1 MQGQKS
7 SLIVVSNRLPI
18 SIFNK
23 DDHWEI
29 KSSTGGLAS
38 ALTGVREQIDFTWIG
53 WPGAS
58 FLKDQEESI
67 RKELK
72 KKNLV
77 PIFIN
82 QEQEEH
88 FYHTFCNSI
97 LWPLFHYFTDHIT
110 HTCSSWKFYEQVNK
124 LFANEILELAE
135 KNATIWVHDF
145 HLMLLPGLLRE
156 KRPDLKIGF
165 FLHIPFPSSEIYRMF
180 PKREALL
187 KGVLGADYIG
197 FHTSDY
203 ARHFRL
209 ACLRVLGCDS
219 NSEGVT
225 YHGKKVG
232 IGVNPIGMNIKSF
245 DEVLSN
251 PSYSGYIQEIQSRY
265 KDHQVILGVERLD
278 YTKGISLKLQAFEH
292 FLEKN
297 PKLVGKVVLLQI
309 IVPSRHDSIEYQ
321 RYRSDIEKAIS
332 RLNGK
337 YSKPG
342 FIPVQYIYRNL
353 PLEELI
359 ALYCL
364 ADVCVI
370 ASIRDGMN
378 LVAQEFVYCASKM
391 PVAGALLLSEFAG
404 VSHHLPHAALINPLD
419 IEGLSEDLKKALE
432 MPEMERKNKIDK
444 MAHSVV
450 ALDSPLW
457 AKQFLEKL
465 ELVAKK
471 NNFRHHNF
479 SLSVGNKEK
488 LLCKAQESSK
498 RIIILDYDGTLREIT
513 SLPTKATPTDEIL
526 QLLRNLS
533 SLKNTEV
540 HIVSGRD
547 AKTLQAWLGDL
558 PISLSAE
565 HGFKH
570 KSTDADWQK
579 LREFDMSWAPYV
591 NEVLEKMTEEVPGSF
606 LETKECSLCWHYRLA
621 DLDYGE
627 WRAKELYTSLIHDLA
642 NLPVEIITGK
652 KVIEIRAQGVSKGQ
666 YIQHILDKNTQ
677 DHFIMCMG
685 DDRTDLEMYS
695 KLPKDAISIHIGE
708 CMGKTTF
715 QLESP
720 AKARELLK
728 EIYSALSVEAEASLD

>member
-1 MQGQKS
+1 
-7 SLIVVSNRLPI
+7 
-18 SIFNK
+18 
-23 DDHWEI
+23 
-29 KSSTGGLAS
+29 
-38 ALTGVREQIDFTWIG
+38 
-53 WPGAS
+53 
-58 FLKDQEESI
+58 
-67 RKELK
+67 
-72 KKNLV
+72 
-77 PIFIN
+77 
-82 QEQEEH
+82 
-88 FYHTFCNSI
+88 
-97 LWPLFHYFTDHIT
+97 
-110 HTCSSWKFYEQVNK
+110 
-124 LFANEILELAE
+124 
-135 KNATIWVHDF
+135 
-145 HLMLLPGLLRE
+145 
-156 KRPDLKIGF
+156 
-165 FLHIPFPSSEIYRMF
+165 MF

-187 KGVLGADYIG
+187 KGVLGSDYIG

-219 NSEGVT
+219 DSEGVT

-232 IGVNPIGMNIKSF
+232 VGVNPIGMNIKSF
-245 DEVLSN
+245 DEVLSSPGYPN
-251 PSYSGYIQEIQSRY
+251 YIQEIQNRY
-265 KDHQVILGVERLD
+265 KNHQVILGVERLD
-278 YTKGISLKLQAFEH
+278 YTKGISLKLQAFEY

-309 IVPSRHDSIEYQ
+309 IVPSRHNSIEYQ
-321 RYRSDIEKAIS
+321 RYRSEIEKAIS

-342 FIPVQYIYRNL
+342 FIPVQYIYRSL
-353 PLEELI
+353 PLDELI

-432 MPEMERKNKIDK
+432 MPAIERKNKIDK

-457 AKQFLEKL
+457 AKSFLEKL

-471 NNFRHHNF
+471 NNFRHQNF
-479 SLSVGNKEK
+479 SLCMTDKKS
-488 LLCKAQESSK
+488 LLTQAQESSK
-498 RIIILDYDGTLREIT
+498 RTIILDYDGTLREIT

-526 QLLRNLS
+526 QLLKELS
-533 SLKNTEV
+533 SLKNTEI

-547 AKTLQAWLGDL
+547 AKTLQAWFGHM
-558 PISLSAE
+558 PINLSAE

-570 KSTDADWQK
+570 KPPGQDWQK
-579 LREFDMSWAPYV
+579 LRDFDMSWGPYV
-591 NEVLEKMTEEVPGSF
+591 MEILQKITEEVPGSF
-606 LETKECSLCWHYRLA
+606 LETKECSICWHYRLA

-666 YIQHILDKNTQ
+666 YIKHILNMNSK

-685 DDRTDLEMYS
+685 DDRTDLEMYA
-695 KLPKDAISIHIGE
+695 KLPKGAISIHIGE

-728 EIYSALSVEAEASLD
+728 EICMTLSLEAEASLD